1 MNDHSGVQP
10 GYRGFGQTIRMT
22 PGHWVRLRTLIVL
35 RWGAILGQIVAIA
48 VSVWAFSLHLNL
60 GLAAVIIGLAVTAN
74 LLSLAIYPKNARLN
88 ERQATWMLLFD
99 TMQLALMV
107 FLTGGL
113 HNPFMVLIVAP
124 VTVAATALST
134 RATIVVGCAAI
145 VATTVFGYFNI
156 PLQLQTG
163 EPVLM
168 PDLFVFG
175 IWVSVATSIVFVGL
189 YTHRVSSEMYSMS
202 EALLA
207 TQMALS
213 REQKLTDL
221 SGVVAAAAHELGTP
235 LATIKLTASE
245 LAEELS
251 DRADLR
257 EDADLIHAQANR
269 CRDILQS
276 MGRAGKDDMLV
287 KTVPLVS
294 ILEEAAEPHQDRGK
308 TLRISVTPD
317 TSNTTDEPI
326 VHRHPEVIHGLR
338 NLIQNAVDFATT
350 TVWIE
355 IGWNSNEIKLRI
367 VDDGCGYSPQIIG
380 WIGDPF
386 IGGRKNGTDHQRR
399 YEYKGM
405 GLGLFIAKTL
415 LERTGARLS
424 FANGTEPY
432 TGRPHP
438 GEQSGAIAQV
448 IWPRDN
454 ANFEHTPSQGALGEN
469 MLFQSN

>member
-1 MNDHSGVQP
+1 MSENSTGPLNHRMFQADADILP
-10 GYRGFGQTIRMT
+10 GR
-22 PGHWVRLRTLIVL
+22 WVRLRTLVVL
-35 RWGAILGQIVAIA
+35 RWAAVFGQVAAIA
-48 VSVWAFSLHLNL
+48 VSIYVFSLQIPL
-60 GLAAVIIGLAVTAN
+60 GLAAVAIGLAVIAN
-74 LLSLAIYPKNARLN
+74 LVSLAVFPKNARLN
-88 ERQATWMLLFD
+88 ERDATGMLLFD
-99 TMQLALMV
+99 TLQLAFMV

-134 RATIVVGCAAI
+134 RATVIVGSVAI
-145 VATTVFGYFNI
+145 AATTAVADFNI
-156 PLQLQTG
+156 SLQTQDG
-163 EPVLM
+163 AAVLM

-175 IWVSVATSIVFVGL
+175 IWVAVVTSIGFVGL
-189 YTHRVSSEMYSMS
+189 YTRRISSEMRSMS

-221 SGVVAAAAHELGTP
+221 GGVVAAAAHELGTP
-235 LATIKLTASE
+235 LATIKLVASE
-245 LAEELS
+245 LVDEL
-251 DRADLR
+251 DDQTDLR
-257 EDADLIHAQANR
+257 EDAALIGQQADR

-276 MGRAGKDDMLV
+276 MGRAGKDDMLM
-287 KTVPLVS
+287 KSVPLVT
-294 ILEEAAEPHQDRGK
+294 LVEEAAEPHADRGK
-308 TLRISVTPD
+308 ALEISVVSHLNDP
-317 TSNTTDEPI
+317 TDEP
-326 VHRHPEVIHGLR
+326 VVARRPEIIHGLR

-355 IGWNSNEIKLRI
+355 IDWTRTEIKLRI
-367 VDDGCGYSPQIIG
+367 IDDGRGYSPQVIG

-386 IGGRKNGTDHQRR
+386 IRGKKPAQDKGRRR
-399 YEYKGM
+399 EYKGM

-438 GEQSGAIAQV
+438 REKSGAIAQV
-448 IWPRDN
+448 VWPRTTGGI
-454 ANFEHTPSQGALGEN
+454 ERKPVEGGLGEN
-469 MLFQSN
+469 IPFG